1 MARMAV
7 GSSML
12 ATIST
17 APPQWAQVVMS
28 METTPPCPTDG
39 RRPALVEG
47 RPTRPG
53 EARPRLDS
61 CSGQNRPPAA
71 SWARFWCQGRLAP
84 LTDRFRVV
92 WAILEALTLLRLQ
105 RSRPLFGVQPLRTCR
120 RRQSSRMSTGGRIAS
135 IHTVQ
140 PLASLQAAHR
150 FGSVRG
156 GWVDAGAA
164 CRALGKR
171 RWP

>member
-12 ATIST
+12 ATIRT

-61 CSGQNRPPAA
+61 CSGQNRPLRPP
-71 SWARFWCQGRLAP
+71 GR
-84 LTDRFRVV
+84 V
-92 WAILEALTLLRLQ
+92 
-105 RSRPLFGVQPLRTCR
+105 S
-120 RRQSSRMSTGGRIAS
+120 
-135 IHTVQ
+135 
-140 PLASLQAAHR
+140 
-150 FGSVRG
+150 
-156 GWVDAGAA
+156 GAKVG
-164 CRALGKR
+164 L
-171 RWP
+171 PPD